1 MISLYGC
8 HQMPLGAVE
17 SFLREIIVLQTTRYG
32 LADPI
37 AYVFN
42 KYKNLYEICMDM
54 QADGFSLTWMNDDL
68 CHIPLQLYKVCV
80 KQVKKGLVG

>member
-1 MISLYGC
+1 
-8 HQMPLGAVE
+8 MPLGAVE

-42 KYKNLYEICMDM
+42 RYKNLYEISMDI
-54 QADGFSLTWMNDDL
+54 QADGFSLT
-68 CHIPLQLYKVCV
+68 
-80 KQVKKGLVG
+80 